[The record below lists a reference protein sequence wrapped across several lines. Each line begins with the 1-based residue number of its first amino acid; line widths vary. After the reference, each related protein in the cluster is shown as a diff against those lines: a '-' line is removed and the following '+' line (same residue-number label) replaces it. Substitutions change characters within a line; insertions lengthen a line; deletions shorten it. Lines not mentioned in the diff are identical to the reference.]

1 MKRETISQALNL
13 LDERHIS
20 DTAVFAPAFVQE
32 SPERMS
38 SMNAK
43 KKHTPRQIVSIAL
56 AAALAFGIVLA
67 ILGWVPLLGTILR
80 VARFAAL
87 ALVTVCAFLNAY
99 RTWQGQPDQ
108 LPYIGGITIIK

>member
-1 MKRETISQALNL
+1 MAKLHFDRDDLDKNKLTAALGCVIFPIPL
-13 LDERHIS
+13 LACPDSRLG
-20 DTAVFAPAFVQE
+20 
-32 SPERMS
+32 
-38 SMNAK
+38 
-43 KKHTPRQIVSIAL
+43 KHCANQGLLALIAYL